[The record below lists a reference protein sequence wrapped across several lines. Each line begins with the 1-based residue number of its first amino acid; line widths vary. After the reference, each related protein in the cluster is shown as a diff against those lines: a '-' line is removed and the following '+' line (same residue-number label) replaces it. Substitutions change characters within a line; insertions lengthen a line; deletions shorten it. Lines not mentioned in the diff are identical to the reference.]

1 MHLTQPEIIQ
11 ILRKRSGMNQGEF
24 GAKAF
29 NMPVQ
34 TGRTK
39 IKNIELGKQLPTPD
53 DLDNMARV
61 LDVPVS
67 ILMSDGQDGRSE
79 NEIGLAEGIQSSVLN
94 YFPGLDAYLDLLNK
108 AAQLGDGELIAHIAS
123 KICELLENRSTLSA
137 IRNN

>member
-1 MHLTQPEIIQ
+1 MHLSQPEIIQ

-39 IKNIELGKQLPTPD
+39 IKNIELGKQQPSLD
-53 DLDNMARV
+53 DLDNMAKV

-67 ILMSDGQDGRSE
+67 ILMSGGE
-79 NEIGLAEGIQSSVLN
+79 NHLPERETNPAENAQASVLK

-108 AAQLGDGELIAHIAS
+108 AAQLGDDELINHIAA
-123 KICELLENRSTLSA
+123 KICELLETRSTLSA
-137 IRNN
+137 IRTK